1 MSVCPSV
8 VDFCVLCGFWKRV
21 GFCFV
26 FSVIDRGFFQGL
38 RIFFLRVGA
47 GDDVLCASSRS
58 FAKKLALEVC
68 DIVGNFGSQQ

>member
-21 GFCFV
+21 SFCFV

-38 RIFFLRVGA
+38 RIFFLPVGA
-47 GDDVLCASSRS
+47 GDDMGCANRRG
-58 FAKKLALEVC
+58 LLQR
-68 DIVGNFGSQQ
+68 N